1 MSPRPTQP
9 RRARSRRRL
18 AAAAALAVLTGALV
32 AHEVTG
38 PEHAEGAGTANVIF
52 ILTDDQTAYE
62 ISAMPHVR
70 EEIGA
75 QGATFTRAY
84 VPYPMCCPSRA
95 SLLSGEN
102 MHNHGVRG
110 NGGEFGGWDRFIPHE
125 SNALPVWL
133 QDDGY
138 YTVHIGKYLN
148 GYETGHGPFPPHV
161 PPGWNEWYGKVSQ
174 SQIYYDYELA
184 EDPDGQGVVPP
195 QYVFYGN
202 QPEDYQTDVLRDK
215 ALDFIDGLPQ
225 NGGGSKTPFALNLW
239 VSAPHAPFIPAQR
252 NFGKYGGAQL
262 SKRPGFNERN
272 IDDKPKW
279 LRTQAHRLG
288 IGVRRKIAQ
297 ERRRRLEQLVSV
309 DDAVDQIVQALE
321 AKNLLDNTYLI
332 FASDN
337 GFFRGEHRI
346 VGGKYLAYE
355 PSSRVP
361 LLIRGPGIPAGVTSS
376 ELVSTLDITQTI
388 LQIAQ
393 GSADPSLDGRS
404 LFPYAQDPSLRST
417 RPILLEADTG
427 PGRGGNGDPASASA
441 AAGVA
446 GRAGVKN
453 LDEEPGVAA
462 SVKKATVNG
471 NFAPAYRGLRTSR
484 YLYVLYANGQ
494 SELYD
499 MKLDPG
505 QLSNVAQ
512 NRRYRPVRRW
522 LFAHL
527 TAMVACKGAQCRAQA
542 GPNPKP
548 LPKRKHSQG
557 GRR

>member
-1 MSPRPTQP
+1 MSPRFGHP
-9 RRARSRRRL
+9 RL
-18 AAAAALAVLTGALV
+18 ARCRRQLAALAALSALAGAVV

-52 ILTDDQTAYE
+52 ILTDDQTYYE
-62 ISAMPHVR
+62 LSAMPHVR
-70 EEIGA
+70 QEIAA
-75 QGATFTRAY
+75 QGATFSRAY
-84 VPYPMCCPSRA
+84 APYPMCCPSRA
-95 SLLSGEN
+95 SLLTGQN

-110 NGGEFGGWDRFIPHE
+110 NGGEFGGWARFVQHE
-125 SNALPVWL
+125 FDALPVWL

-138 YTVHIGKYLN
+138 YTVHMGKYLN
-148 GYETGHGPFPPHV
+148 GYLSNYGAFPPWV
-161 PPGWNEWYGKVSQ
+161 PPGWSEWYGKVSQ
-174 SQIYYDYELA
+174 PEIYYDYQLA
-184 EDPDGQGVVPP
+184 EDPDGPGVIPA
-195 QYVFYGN
+195 QYVTYGG

-225 NGGGSKTPFALNLW
+225 NGGGPKIPFALDLW
-239 VSAPHAPFIPAQR
+239 VNAPHAPFIPASR
-252 NFGKYGGAQL
+252 DFGTFGGVSL
-262 SKRPGFNERN
+262 SKLPGFNEKN
-272 IDDKPKW
+272 ISDKPKW
-279 LRTQAHRLG
+279 LRKQAHRLG
-288 IGVRRKIAQ
+288 PGTRAKIIQ
-297 ERRRRLEQLVSV
+297 ERRRRMEQLASV

-321 AKNLLDNTYLI
+321 DKGILDNTYLI

-393 GSADPSLDGRS
+393 GSTDPSLDGRS
-404 LFPYAQDPSLRST
+404 LFPYAQDPSLSST

-427 PGRGGNGDPASASA
+427 PSRGGNGDPASAEA

-446 GRAGVKN
+446 GKAGVKN
-453 LDEEPGVAA
+453 LDQEPGVAA

-484 YLYVLYANGQ
+484 YSYVLYANGQ

-505 QLSNVAQ
+505 QLHNVIR
-512 NRRYRPVRRW
+512 NRRYRRVRKW
-522 LFAHL
+522 LFDHL
-527 TAMVACKGAQCRAQA
+527 DSLVTCKGAPCRAQA

-548 LPKRKHSQG
+548 RPKHRHG
-557 GRR
+557 HRP